1 MDEATAFLTALE
13 ATPPEAPTRCAGW
26 TAHDLTAHLAAG
38 AAEMADLVEAAL
50 AGEPERPTRA
60 FEDRE
65 APFVAMSDADLRDRL
80 VVEAL
85 RLGAA
90 TEALA
95 ATGESSTVGFAGRRL
110 TSSELDLHGRSEAAL
125 HRWDLVGDDEIG
137 RSLLAAPELTTHAA
151 TVLNDMLP
159 GSAESPTV
167 RAGRAGVGNAR
178 AVLRS
183 PGRPDVILVAEQG
196 QARFEI
202 SECDD
207 RAPTVITDPASR
219 LLMMWGRHPT
229 GAPVTWCEDPAA
241 RRELEALLWSA
252 PNEPTHASR

>member
-1 MDEATAFLTALE
+1 VDEATAFLTALE
-13 ATPPEAPTRCAGW
+13 ATPPEAPTACAGW

-38 AAEMADLVEAAL
+38 ALEMADLVEATL

-60 FEDRE
+60 FDDRE
-65 APFVAMSDADLRDRL
+65 APFVAMSDADLRGRL

-95 ATGESSTVGFAGRRL
+95 ATGESSTVEFAGRRL
-110 TSSELDLHGRSEAAL
+110 TSFELDLHGRSEAAV
-125 HRWDLVGDDEIG
+125 HRWDLVGDDEISQ
-137 RSLLAAPELTTHAA
+137 SLLAAPELTTHAA
-151 TVLNDMLP
+151 TVLNEMLP
-159 GSAESPTV
+159 GSAEAPTA

-183 PGRPDVILVAEQG
+183 PGRPDAILVIEHG
-196 QARFEI
+196 KARFEI

-207 RAPTVITDPASR
+207 CPPMVMTDPASR
-219 LLMMWGRHPT
+219 LLMMWGRYPA

-241 RRELEALLWSA
+241 RRELEALLWSVH
-252 PNEPTHASR
+252 NEG